1 LRAVIKRTLRRFGYE
16 LVNTRARYFEDGI
29 YSIHSNTFRRSPRFR
44 AAYARGVQASAGLDP
59 RFEWRVHVALWA
71 ASNAARLSGDF
82 VECGVNAGFISSAMM
97 QYLDWDRL
105 GKCFYLVDTFAGPI
119 PDQYSPEEIACGRAE
134 IAANA
139 LVAGAYVTDIE
150 SVRRNF
156 SSWRNVRIVLGA
168 VPGVL
173 PEVDA
178 NTVAFLH
185 LDMNCAYPER
195 AALEFF
201 WERMPRGGMVL
212 LDDYCYAG
220 CEEQGRAI
228 QASAER
234 FGAEVLSLPT
244 GQGLIVR

>member
-1 LRAVIKRTLRRFGYE
+1 
-16 LVNTRARYFEDGI
+16 
-29 YSIHSNTFRRSPRFR
+29 
-44 AAYARGVQASAGLDP
+44 
-59 RFEWRVHVALWA
+59 
-71 ASNAARLSGDF
+71 
-82 VECGVNAGFISSAMM
+82 MM

-105 GKCFYLVDTFAGPI
+105 GKCLYLVDTFAGPI

-156 SSWRNVRIVLGA
+156 SSWRNVRIVRGA

-173 PEVDA
+173 PEVEPNA
-178 NTVAFLH
+178 VAFLH

-201 WERMPRGGMVL
+201 WERIPRGGMVL
-212 LDDYCYAG
+212 FDDYCYAG

-228 QASAER
+228 QAAAER
-234 FGAEVLSLPT
+234 FGVEVLSLPT
-244 GQGLIVR
+244 GQGLIVRS

>member
-1 LRAVIKRTLRRFGYE
+1 LGYE
-16 LVNTRARYFEDGI
+16 LVNTRGRYFEDGL
-29 YSIHSNTFRRSPRFR
+29 YSVHSDSFRRSASFQN
-44 AAYARGVQASAGLDP
+44 AYARGVKASAGVDP
-59 RFEWRVHVALWA
+59 RFEWRVHIALWA

-82 VECGVNAGFISSAMM
+82 VECGVNAGFISSATML
-97 QYLDWDRL
+97 YLDWDRL
-105 GKCFYLVDTFAGPI
+105 GKCFYLVDTFAGPV
-119 PDQYSPEEIACGRAE
+119 PDQYSSEEIASGRAQV
-134 IAANA
+134 AASA
-139 LVAGAYVTDIE
+139 LAAGAYVTDIE

-156 SSWRNVRIVLGA
+156 SSWRNVRIVQGV
-168 VPGVL
+168 VPAVL

-178 NTVAFLH
+178 KAVAFLH

-228 QASAER
+228 QVAAER
-234 FGAEVLSLPT
+234 FGVEVLSLPT

>member
-1 LRAVIKRTLRRFGYE
+1 LKAAIKSILRRFGYG
-16 LVNTRARYFEDGI
+16 LVNTHGRYFDDGLF
-29 YSIHSNTFRRSPRFR
+29 SVHSESFRRSTRFQG
-44 AAYARGVQASAGLDP
+44 AYARGVQAGAGVDP
-59 RFEWRVHVALWA
+59 RFEWRVHIALWA

-97 QYLDWDRL
+97 RYLDWDRL
-105 GKCFYLVDTFAGPI
+105 GKCFYLVDTFSGPI

-134 IAANA
+134 VAANA
-139 LVAGAYVTDIE
+139 LAAGAYLTDIE

-156 SSWRNVRIVLGA
+156 SSWRNIRIVRGA

-173 PEVDA
+173 PEIDA
-178 NTVAFLH
+178 KEVALLH

-201 WERMPRGGMVL
+201 WKRMQPGAMVL

-228 QASAER
+228 QAAAER
-234 FGAEVLSLPT
+234 FGVEVLSLPT

>member
-1 LRAVIKRTLRRFGYE
+1 LKAAIKNFLGRFGYG
-16 LVNTRARYFEDGI
+16 LVNTRGRYFDDGL
-29 YSIHSNTFRRSPRFR
+29 YSVHSESFRRSARFQR
-44 AAYARGVQASAGLDP
+44 AYARGVQASAGVDP
-59 RFEWRVHVALWA
+59 RFEWRVHIALWA
-71 ASNAARLSGDF
+71 ASNAARLIGDF

-105 GKCFYLVDTFAGPI
+105 GKYFYLVDTFAGPI

-134 IAANA
+134 VAASA
-139 LVAGAYVTDIE
+139 LAAGAYVTDIE

-156 SSWRNVRIVLGA
+156 SSWRNVRIVRGA

-173 PEVDA
+173 PDIDA
-178 NTVAFLH
+178 SQVALLH

-201 WERMPRGGMVL
+201 WERMPPGAMVL

-228 QASAER
+228 QAAAER
-234 FGAEVLSLPT
+234 FGVEVLSLPT
-244 GQGLIVR
+244 GQGLIIR